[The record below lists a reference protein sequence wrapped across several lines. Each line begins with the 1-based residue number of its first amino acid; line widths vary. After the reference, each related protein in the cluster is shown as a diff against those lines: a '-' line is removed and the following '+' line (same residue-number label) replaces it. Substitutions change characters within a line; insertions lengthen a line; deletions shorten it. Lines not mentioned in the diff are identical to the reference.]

1 MKTLKSIVL
10 AGALAVAC
18 MELLGGEGDDVKRW
32 LPKPGTQAVNICMK
46 WNNDFPAGKLF
57 AAPVEI
63 IKTLARCTNSESG
76 WVVTTTTSGTNE
88 YALGWFLP
96 ITNAPTS
103 GWAVVRCAIAG
114 TTDGC
119 EVVY

>member
-1 MKTLKSIVL
+1 MKNKTLML
-10 AGALAVAC
+10 AGLLAIAC
-18 MELLGGEGDDVKRW
+18 IGLLGSEGDDVKRW
-32 LPKPGTQAVNICMK
+32 LPKPGTLAVNICMK
-46 WNNDFPAGKLF
+46 WQNDFPSGKLF
-57 AAPVEI
+57 AAPVET
-63 IKTLARCTNSESG
+63 IKSIARNTNSESG
-76 WVVTTTTSGTNE
+76 WLVTTTTSGTNT

-103 GWAVVRCAIAG
+103 GWAVVKCAIAG